1 MKYQQFEILINTLL
15 QKREDLINEDKK
27 KWQQIKNA
35 MENGVETLFPH
46 E

>member
-1 MKYQQFEILINTLL
+1 VWDR
-15 QKREDLINEDKK
+15 KREEIEQTQKDLINEDKK